1 MDQAAG
7 VVALNS
13 DGALTEALGLFLVV
27 GGFGVFVGYLSV
39 DGDCDLLSFDLDVVG
54 EPFVVD
60 MAWGFDVFE
69 AVNTAGFTPVFLGG
83 VDLTFVSNGGPSFF
97 LIGGVDKDAGIG
109 AFGGFDFAFEFE
121 ILELGVAVF
130 SVEEVGA
137 GADDLYGA
145 VFDGEGGGVFG
156 INLPAVKSFSVEH
169 LHPFSGE
176 GELGKEGGDG
186 GGDQF
191 CFHL

>member
-7 VVALNS
+7 IVALDS
-13 DGALTEALGLFLVV
+13 DGARAEALGLFLVV
-27 GGFGVFVGYLSV
+27 GGLGVFVGYLSV
-39 DGDCDLLSFDLDVVG
+39 DGDCYLLSFDLDVVG
-54 EPFVVD
+54 EPCVVD
-60 MAWGFDVFE
+60 MAGGFDVFE

-83 VDLTFVSNGGPSFF
+83 VNLTFVSNGGPSFF
-97 LIGGVDKDAGIG
+97 LIGGVDKNTGIG

-130 SVEEVGA
+130 SIEEVGA
-137 GADDLYGA
+137 GAVDFDGA
-145 VFDGEGGGVFG
+145 VLDGEGGGVFG

-176 GELGKEGGDG
+176 GELNKEGGG
-186 GGDQF
+186 
-191 CFHL
+191 C